1 MLIGLVSDTHN
12 NRPGVRYAL
21 DIFDALGI
29 EVILHAGDLISA
41 QILDE
46 FIDFSLFLTFG
57 NGDDPLM
64 ISSKA
69 GSVSERFACGEMLD
83 LNLAGK
89 RIFMI
94 HGDHRT
100 EQEKR
105 IDSGDYDFVIHGH
118 THRYRDERVG
128 STRVI
133 NPGALGGG
141 TWESGL
147 SRRSTLQRTNCSG
160 ILCLEILLSGIFWF
174 IQTWVF
180 A

>member
-1 MLIGLVSDTHN
+1 MLIGLMSDTHN

-41 QILDE
+41 QILE
-46 FIDFSLFLTFG
+46 ELSDFSLFLCFG

-64 ISSKA
+64 IASKA
-69 GSVSERFACGEMLD
+69 ASVSEKVVCDEMLD
-83 LNLAGK
+83 LSLAGK

-94 HGDHRT
+94 HGDFRT

-105 IDSGDYDFVIHGH
+105 TESGQYDYVIHGH

-133 NPGALGGG
+133 NPGALGGRYIG
-141 TWESGL
+141 E
-147 SRRSTLQRTNCSG
+147 RSFATLDLVKNELQRY
-160 ILCLEILLSGIFWF
+160 F
-174 IQTWVF
+174 VP
-180 A
+180 